1 MSCYFYQN
9 KTDSILW
16 LMYPC
21 VLYKQTTMQ
30 STQWHMCGEKA
41 LSYIF
46 GGQANVVQPIWGGA
60 DEGSNF
66 KTIQQKFKCTYPFIQ
81 Q

>member
-9 KTDSILW
+9 KTDSLLW

-30 STQWHMCGEKA
+30 STQWHVCGEKA

-60 DEGSNF
+60 RMKGAILKLSN
-66 KTIQQKFKCTYPFIQ
+66 KNLNAHIHI
-81 Q
+81 